1 MLDTQTIEAGI
12 DPISSSKV
20 APGKTIQKQGN
31 HLGTVHNS
39 VPSVERPKRIW
50 PEIRSIGSH
59 RFAFGKER
67 FLFLRLIN

>member
-31 HLGTVHNS
+31 HLGTAHNS
-39 VPSVERPKRIW
+39 VPSVERPKRYGQK
-50 PEIRSIGSH
+50 SGQ
-59 RFAFGKER
+59 
-67 FLFLRLIN
+67 